1 MNRARALLVL
11 IACVAAASV
20 PAAGQASLTG
30 HVAVTKVLTKKR
42 ITLPSYQLRGA
53 AIAAAEPASP
63 LSASGADELAR
74 VVVYLEGPG
83 LIRGAPAAVTLTQK
97 NRRFDPEI
105 VVIPAGSTVSF
116 PNADPIYHNVF
127 SLSKVMQFDLGY
139 YPTGQTRLVKFE
151 RTGVVQV
158 YCHLHTDM
166 SAAILVVPTTSWT
179 RPASDGSFSLPG
191 IPAGVYT
198 LVAWHRSAGFFR
210 KQITVRGS
218 QPETVDLII
227 PVRVSEEAEAPA
239 GGSGQ

>member
-1 MNRARALLVL
+1 MNRAKALLVL
-11 IACVAAASV
+11 IACGAAVPV

-30 HVAVTKVLTKKR
+30 HVAVTKVLTRKR

-53 AIAAAEPASP
+53 AIAAAEPAST
-63 LSASGADELAR
+63 LSSASRADELAR

-83 LIRGAPAAVTLTQK
+83 LTRGTPAAATLTQK

-151 RTGVVQV
+151 RPGVVQV

-166 SAAILVVPTTSWT
+166 SAAILVVPTRHRGRGLLPMAAFHCRTFPQGSTHWWPGT
-179 RPASDGSFSLPG
+179 ARRDSSANRSRCAGASPRPL
-191 IPAGVYT
+191 T
-198 LVAWHRSAGFFR
+198 
-210 KQITVRGS
+210 
-218 QPETVDLII
+218 
-227 PVRVSEEAEAPA
+227 
-239 GGSGQ
+239 